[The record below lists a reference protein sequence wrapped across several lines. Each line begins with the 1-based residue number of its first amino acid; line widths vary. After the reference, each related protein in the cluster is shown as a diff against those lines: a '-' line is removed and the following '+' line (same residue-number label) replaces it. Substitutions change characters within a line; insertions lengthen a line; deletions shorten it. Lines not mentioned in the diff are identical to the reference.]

1 MANTIDKNSYD
12 RAILH
17 LDTNDGEITLAELRS
32 GSDEAALTGARIV
45 EIIYNI
51 PATGTVVIDRG
62 GTDAIKLVGNGSGGS
77 NLIGH
82 INYKNSGVA
91 LRGSDA
97 ADIGVTFT
105 DFTNGLITLVVHKI
119 H

>member
-1 MANTIDKNSYD
+1 MANQIDKNSWD

-45 EIIYNI
+45 EIFYYIG
-51 PATGTVVIDRG
+51 ASGTLEIDRG
-62 GTDAIKLVGNGSGGS
+62 GTEAIKLVGNATSGS

-82 INYKNSGVA
+82 INYKNSGIA

-105 DFTNGLITLVVHKI
+105 DFGNGLVTLVVHKT

>member
-1 MANTIDKNSYD
+1 MANQIDKNSWD

-17 LDTNDGEITLAELRS
+17 LDTNDGEITLAELKHA
-32 GSDEAALTGARIV
+32 DEATVTGARIV
-45 EIIYNI
+45 EIFYNI

-62 GTDAIKLVGNGSGGS
+62 GTDAIKLIGNASGAS

-82 INYKNSGVA
+82 INYRNSGVA

-105 DFTNGLITLVVHKI
+105 NFTNGLITLVVHKT

>member
-1 MANTIDKNSYD
+1 MANQIDKNSWD

-45 EIIYNI
+45 EIFYYVG
-51 PATGTVVIDRG
+51 ASGTLEIDRG
-62 GTDAIKLVGNGSGGS
+62 GTQAIKLTAQSGGP
-77 NLIGH
+77 LIGN
-82 INYKNSGVA
+82 INYRQAGVA
-91 LRGSDA
+91 LRGSDS
-97 ADIGVTFT
+97 ADIGVTVSGT
-105 DFTNGLITLVVHKI
+105 DTLATLVVHKT